1 MTNVLQV
8 TITVFR
14 FSFSFLLLKR
24 IDLKIDDMANRLHVY
39 KNKRWGNRERETW
52 HFHVETYTVSQHGLN
67 SKLVWSMSNNMYL
80 FGVHTCLV
88 KTHAKHIHTNSFSKS
103 QCLLHQLTHFVNFLK
118 HVWES
123 KRTIQ
128 CTYKDHYH
136 PLIIVIIFIAFV
148 VCCCCLCFCCCSVRL
163 IAQFESKVY
172 DTRCAAQLERSVS
185 VQYNVYAFP
194 TSTNSNTIY
203 WLLQRYNKF
212 LLRCCCSCCGGCS
225 RLRCSVLF
233 TFNLFISLEIWFGY
247 ISFPKKSFNA
257 LLSSH
262 RQRRLQSAVH
272 LFIYLA

>member
-148 VCCCCLCFCCCSVRL
+148 VCCCCVL
-163 IAQFESKVY
+163 
-172 DTRCAAQLERSVS
+172 
-185 VQYNVYAFP
+185 
-194 TSTNSNTIY
+194 
-203 WLLQRYNKF
+203 F
-212 LLRCCCSCCGGCS
+212 LLLLCSFDRAIWIQSVWHSLRGTVGAICVCS
-225 RLRCSVLF
+225 IQCVCISH
-233 TFNLFISLEIWFGY
+233 FNQFKY
-247 ISFPKKSFNA
+247 D
-257 LLSSH
+257 LLII
-262 RQRRLQSAVH
+262 AA
-272 LFIYLA
+272 IK